1 MGAGHYTIASLRDVL
16 KIISISM
23 KYDQNVPQ

>member
-1 MGAGHYTIASLRDVL
+1 MFI

-23 KYDQNVPQ
+23 KILLNM